1 MSERANAGKRLP
13 YNKACGLEDFADPE
27 LIAVLREVY
36 SQEGASEAGPAFP
49 AGAERRKHWEVAMS
63 VRALRDFG
71 ALRPDAEILGVGAGT
86 ETTVFYLTRHAR
98 RVVATDLYLA
108 PGDWEREAHPLMLI
122 APERLAPMPFER
134 DRLVVQHM
142 DGRWLRFPDD
152 SFDGIFSSGSIEHF
166 GGFEDIA
173 AAAYEMG
180 RVLKPGGVLT
190 LATELLLQGPP
201 GSTGWPGVVLFSAE
215 TLRRQIIEASGLK
228 PVDAP
233 DLSVSERTLAT
244 GSPLVEM
251 IREIENGRESF
262 PHLVLTHDS
271 QVFGSVHLTLRKTE
285 RYPVPDN
292 AWARPSEKLRE
303 QVRQG
308 EAEAG
313 RRMSGPL
320 PAAQKTQ
327 APVAPSEPAAARP
340 APVRAP
346 RAPRPDEDRDRIEE
360 LYRRWDAVR
369 SRSGL
374 DAASEGGS
382 VRRAVGFMGRTATR
396 VRDLGVT
403 WDLQR
408 DLFRALI
415 DGQTAI
421 GERLRSL
428 EGEGVAEDLGARLA
442 RLEGELAGLRK
453 SEADILGA
461 LDVMWSLHAK
471 AGTIEESAGGGVD
484 MANLRDRHEI
494 LRVRQT
500 RLEGALADLREEI
513 AALRTGASGAL
524 EASISRAVPLTP
536 RDFAELLTLLEEDA
550 PVGERAGAVEV
561 SIQDVRAEDLL
572 LAARRHFGG
581 RLSSSGPSYRGP
593 NDLWIHVD
601 FTSRWDRPDLPENA
615 AARLAPGG
623 LFLLI
628 TAASS
633 AEAPTHARLVLE
645 EDREV
650 SLATGGPVRV
660 LTWRKVRG
668 STA

>member
-1 MSERANAGKRLP
+1 MSERKRLP
-13 YNKACGLEDFADPE
+13 YNKACGMEDFSDPE
-27 LIAVLREVY
+27 LVAVLRDVY
-36 SQEGASEAGPAFP
+36 SSRSAHETGP
-49 AGAERRKHWEVAMS
+49 GAERRKYWEVAMS

-108 PGDWEREAHPLMLI
+108 AGDWEREAHPLMLV

-134 DRLVVQHM
+134 DRLIVQHM

-173 AAAYEMG
+173 AAASEMG

-190 LATELLLQGPP
+190 LATELLLEGPP
-201 GSTGWPGVVLFSAE
+201 GSAGWPGVVLFSAE
-215 TLRRQIIEASGLK
+215 TLRRQIIEASGLE
-228 PVDAP
+228 PVDPP
-233 DLSVSERTLAT
+233 DLAVSESTLAT
-244 GSPLVEM
+244 ARPLLEMIQGIESGREVLPLV
-251 IREIENGRESF
+251 
-262 PHLVLTHDS
+262 VLTHEG
-271 QVFGSVHLTLRKTE
+271 QVFGSVHLTLRKTG

-292 AWARPSEKLRE
+292 GWARPSEALRE
-303 QVRQG
+303 QVRRG

-313 RRMSGPL
+313 RRVCGPL
-320 PAAQKTQ
+320 PT
-327 APVAPSEPAAARP
+327 APVPAAAPP
-340 APVRAP
+340 ALAQAP
-346 RAPRPDEDRDRIEE
+346 GAPQPGENRDQLEE
-360 LYRRWDAVR
+360 IYSRWDSVR

-374 DAASEGGS
+374 EEAVGGNT
-382 VRRAVGFMGRTATR
+382 VKRAVGFVGRTATR
-396 VRDLGVT
+396 VRDLGVS

-415 DGQTAI
+415 DGQTAL

-428 EGEGVAEDLGARLA
+428 EKGSSGDLGTRIS
-442 RLEGELAGLRK
+442 RLEK
-453 SEADILGA
+453 SEADIRGA
-461 LDVMWSLHAK
+461 LDVMWSLHAQ
-471 AGTIEESAGGGVD
+471 AGTGEGGEGGGAE

-494 LRVRQT
+494 LRVRQV

-513 AALRTGASGAL
+513 AALRTGVGGAL
-524 EASISRAVPLTP
+524 EASALRAVPLTP
-536 RDFAELLTLLEEDA
+536 RDLAELLVLLEEETPA
-550 PVGERAGAVEV
+550 GERAGAVEV

-601 FTSRWDRPDLPENA
+601 FSARWDRPDLPENA

-623 LFLLI
+623 LFLLVTATS
-628 TAASS
+628 TAA
-633 AEAPTHARLVLE
+633 APAHPRLVLE
-645 EDREV
+645 EDREIP
-650 SLATGGPVRV
+650 LAVGGAVRV
-660 LTWRKVRG
+660 LTFRKVRG

>member
-1 MSERANAGKRLP
+1 MNERKLPHSLP

-27 LIAVLREVY
+27 LAAVLREVY
-36 SQEGASEAGPAFP
+36 SYPGAQETGP
-49 AGAERRKHWEVAMS
+49 GAERRKQWEVAMS

-98 RVVATDLYLA
+98 RVIATDLYLA
-108 PGDWEREAHPLMLI
+108 PGDWEREAHPLMVV

-173 AAAYEMG
+173 AAACEMG

-190 LATELLLQGPP
+190 LSTEFLLEGPP
-201 GSTGWPGVVLFSAE
+201 GSAGWPGVVLFSAE

-233 DLSVSERTLAT
+233 DLAVSERTLAT
-244 GSPLVEM
+244 GKPLLEM
-251 IREIENGRESF
+251 IREIENGRETF
-262 PHLVLTHDS
+262 PHVVLTHEG
-271 QVFGSVHLTLRKTE
+271 QVFGSVHLTLRKAE
-285 RYPVPDN
+285 RYPAADN
-292 AWARPSEKLRE
+292 AWARPSEALRE
-303 QVRQG
+303 QIRRG
-308 EAEAG
+308 EAEAE
-313 RRMSGPL
+313 RRLCGPV
-320 PAAQKTQ
+320 PAAP
-327 APVAPSEPAAARP
+327 APAPARSPATDPQPAAASP
-340 APVRAP
+340 APAP
-346 RAPRPDEDRDRIEE
+346 QGEPRIEE
-360 LYRRWDAVR
+360 IYRRWDAVR

-374 DAASEGGS
+374 EEAASGS
-382 VRRAVGFMGRTATR
+382 SVKRAVGFMGRTASR
-396 VRDLGVT
+396 VRDLGVS

-415 DGQTAI
+415 DGQAVLA
-421 GERLRSL
+421 ERLRNL
-428 EGEGVAEDLGARLA
+428 DAGGGGDLGARLA
-442 RLEGELAGLRK
+442 RLET
-453 SEADILGA
+453 SEANILGA
-461 LDVMWSLHAK
+461 LDTMWKLHAK
-471 AGTIEESAGGGVD
+471 AGGGEGSAASGGEL
-484 MANLRDRHEI
+484 ANLRDRHEI
-494 LRVRQT
+494 LRVRQA

-513 AALRTGASGAL
+513 AALRTGTRGAL
-524 EASISRAVPLTP
+524 EASATRAVPLTP
-536 RDFAELLTLLEEDA
+536 RDLAELLVLVEEET

-561 SIQDVRAEDLL
+561 SLQDVRAEDLL

-601 FTSRWDRPDLPENA
+601 FTAQWDRPDLPENA

-623 LFLLI
+623 LFLLV
-628 TAASS
+628 TATGTG
-633 AEAPTHARLVLE
+633 EAPAHPRLVLE
-645 EDREV
+645 EDRQV
-650 SLATGGPVRV
+650 PLSAGAPVRV
-660 LTWRKVRG
+660 LTFRKVRG

>member
-1 MSERANAGKRLP
+1 MSERANPGRRLP

-36 SQEGASEAGPAFP
+36 SQEASVPAFP

-134 DRLVVQHM
+134 DRLIVQHM

-173 AAAYEMG
+173 AAACEMG

-190 LATELLLQGPP
+190 LATELLLQGPS

-215 TLRRQIIEASGLK
+215 TLRRQIIEASGLE

-233 DLSVSERTLAT
+233 DLTVSERTLAT
-244 GSPLVEM
+244 GRPLVEM
-251 IREIENGRESF
+251 IREIENGRETF
-262 PHLVLTHDS
+262 PHLVLTHDG

-292 AWARPSEKLRE
+292 AWARPSEALRE
-303 QVRQG
+303 QVRHG
-308 EAEAG
+308 EAEAA
-313 RRMSGPL
+313 RRICGPL
-320 PAAQKTQ
+320 PPAGTQ
-327 APVAPSEPAAARP
+327 APSQTPSPAPPGPAAAP
-340 APVRAP
+340 APSRAP
-346 RAPRPDEDRDRIEE
+346 RAPRADGDRGHLEQ

-374 DAASEGGS
+374 DEATSGS
-382 VRRAVGFMGRTATR
+382 PVKRAVGFMGRTATR
-396 VRDLGVT
+396 VRDLGVS

-415 DGQTAI
+415 DGQASL
-421 GERLRSL
+421 GE
-428 EGEGVAEDLGARLA
+428 RLA
-442 RLEGELAGLRK
+442 RLEN
-453 SEADILGA
+453 SEAEIRGA
-461 LDVMWSLHAK
+461 LDMMWSLHAR
-471 AGTIEESAGGGVD
+471 AGAGEGSAGGGPEL
-484 MANLRDRHEI
+484 ANLRDRHEI

-513 AALRTGASGAL
+513 AALRTGAGGAL
-524 EASISRAVPLTP
+524 EASATRAVPLTP
-536 RDFAELLTLLEEDA
+536 RDLAELLVLLEEETPA
-550 PVGERAGAVEV
+550 GERAGAVEV

-601 FTSRWDRPDLPENA
+601 FTSRWDRPDLQENA

-623 LFLLI
+623 LFLLVTAVS
-628 TAASS
+628 TAA
-633 AEAPTHARLVLE
+633 APAHARLVLE

-650 SLATGGPVRV
+650 PLATGAQVRV
-660 LTWRKVRG
+660 LTLRKVRG

>member
-1 MSERANAGKRLP
+1 MSERENAGKRLP

-27 LIAVLREVY
+27 LAAVLREVY
-36 SQEGASEAGPAFP
+36 PQEGASETGPAFP

-71 ALRPDAEILGVGAGT
+71 ALRPDAEILGVGAGA
-86 ETTVFYLTRHAR
+86 EATVFYLTRHVR

-190 LATELLLQGPP
+190 LATKLLLQGPP
-201 GSTGWPGVVLFSAE
+201 GSAGWPGVVLFSAE

-244 GSPLVEM
+244 GRPLVEM
-251 IREIENGRESF
+251 IREIDNGRESF
-262 PHLVLTHDS
+262 PHLVLTHDG

-313 RRMSGPL
+313 RRMSGPF
-320 PAAQKTQ
+320 PAAPAPAAFP
-327 APVAPSEPAAARP
+327 APVPMQREDRP
-340 APVRAP
+340 APPHDQDRE
-346 RAPRPDEDRDRIEE
+346 RIDEIYE
-360 LYRRWDAVR
+360 RWDAVR

-374 DAASEGGS
+374 EEAASGS
-382 VRRAVGFMGRTATR
+382 SVKRAVGFVGRTATR
-396 VRDLGVT
+396 VRDLGVS

-415 DGQTAI
+415 DSQASLN
-421 GERLRSL
+421 ERLRSL
-428 EGEGVAEDLGARLA
+428 EGGSADDLGERLS
-442 RLEGELAGLRK
+442 RLEK
-453 SEADILGA
+453 SEADIRGA

-471 AGTIEESAGGGVD
+471 AGTIEGSAGGGVD

-513 AALRTGASGAL
+513 AALRTGAGGAL
-524 EASISRAVPLTP
+524 EASVSRAVPLTP

-628 TAASS
+628 TATSS

-650 SLATGGPVRV
+650 ALAAGGPVRV

>member
-1 MSERANAGKRLP
+1 MSERANAGRRLP

-27 LIAVLREVY
+27 LVAVLREIY
-36 SQEGASEAGPAFP
+36 LQEGSQEGMPAFP

-108 PGDWEREAHPLMLI
+108 PGEWEREAHPLMVI
-122 APERLAPMPFER
+122 APERLAPMPFDR
-134 DRLVVQHM
+134 DRLIVQHM

-190 LATELLLQGPP
+190 LATEFLLEGPP
-201 GSTGWPGVVLFSAE
+201 GSAGWPGVVLFSAE
-215 TLRRQIIEASGLK
+215 TLRRQIIEASGLE

-233 DLSVSERTLAT
+233 DLSVSERSLAT
-244 GSPLVEM
+244 GRPLIEM
-251 IREIENGRESF
+251 IREIENGRETF
-262 PHLVLTHDS
+262 PHLVLTHDGH
-271 QVFGSVHLTLRKTE
+271 VFGSVHLTLRKTE

-313 RRMSGPL
+313 LRISGPL
-320 PAAQKTQ
+320 PAVQ
-327 APVAPSEPAAARP
+327 APAPAALPTPVPMQRDTRP
-340 APVRAP
+340 APRL
-346 RAPRPDEDRDRIEE
+346 DQDRQRIEE
-360 LYRRWDAVR
+360 IYERWDAVR

-374 DAASEGGS
+374 EEAASGS
-382 VRRAVGFMGRTATR
+382 PVKRAVGFMGRTATR
-396 VRDLGVT
+396 VRDLGVS

-415 DGQTAI
+415 DSQTSLN
-421 GERLRSL
+421 ERLRSL
-428 EGEGVAEDLGARLA
+428 EGGSGDNLGERLS
-442 RLEGELAGLRK
+442 RLET
-453 SEADILGA
+453 SEADIRGA

-471 AGTIEESAGGGVD
+471 AGTGEGSAGGAEV
-484 MANLRDRHEI
+484 ANLRDRHEI

-513 AALRTGASGAL
+513 AALRTGTGGAL
-524 EASISRAVPLTP
+524 EASVSRAVPLTP

-550 PVGERAGAVEV
+550 PAGERAGAVEV

-628 TAASS
+628 TAVS
-633 AEAPTHARLVLE
+633 AAAAPTHARLVLE

>member
-1 MSERANAGKRLP
+1 MNERKLPHSLP
-13 YNKACGLEDFADPE
+13 YNKTCGLEDFADPE
-27 LIAVLREVY
+27 LAAVLREVY
-36 SQEGASEAGPAFP
+36 SYPGAQETGP
-49 AGAERRKHWEVAMS
+49 GAERRKQWEVAMS

-98 RVVATDLYLA
+98 RVIATDLYLA
-108 PGDWEREAHPLMLI
+108 PGDWEREAHPLMVV

-142 DGRWLRFPDD
+142 DGRWLRFPDN

-190 LATELLLQGPP
+190 LATELLLDGPP
-201 GSTGWPGVVLFSAE
+201 GATGWPGVVLFSAE

-244 GSPLVEM
+244 GKPLTEM
-251 IREIENGRESF
+251 IREIENGRETL
-262 PHLVLTHDS
+262 PHLVLTHDG

-285 RYPVPDN
+285 RYPVVDN
-292 AWARPSEKLRE
+292 AWARPSEALRE
-303 QVRQG
+303 QVRRG
-308 EAEAG
+308 EAEAE
-313 RRMSGPL
+313 RRVCGPL
-320 PAAQKTQ
+320 PTARPQ
-327 APVAPSEPAAARP
+327 APAEPPAAAPAAP
-340 APVRAP
+340 APVQRET
-346 RAPRPDEDRDRIEE
+346 RQAPRPEPDRQQIEE
-360 LYRRWDAVR
+360 IYRRWDTLR

-374 DAASEGGS
+374 DEASSGS
-382 VRRAVGFMGRTATR
+382 SVKRAVGFMGRTATR
-396 VRDLGVT
+396 VRDLGVS

-415 DGQTAI
+415 DGQAAL

-428 EGEGVAEDLGARLA
+428 EEGGGGDGNLGARLS
-442 RLEGELAGLRK
+442 RLET
-453 SEADILGA
+453 SEADIRGA

-471 AGTIEESAGGGVD
+471 AGSGEGGAVSGGE

-513 AALRTGASGAL
+513 AALRTGTGGGTL
-524 EASISRAVPLTP
+524 EASAARAVPLTP
-536 RDFAELLTLLEEDA
+536 RDFAELLVLLEEQT

-561 SIQDVRAEDLL
+561 SLQDVRAEDLL

-601 FTSRWDRPDLPENA
+601 FTARWDRPDLEENA

-623 LFLLI
+623 LFLLV
-628 TAASS
+628 TATSTTG
-633 AEAPTHARLVLE
+633 APAHPRLVLE
-645 EDREV
+645 EDRQIPL
-650 SLATGGPVRV
+650 SAGTPVRV
-660 LTWRKVRG
+660 LTFRKVRG